1 MSCAAMA
8 ILSAATRVLV
18 NTSACDW
25 CGWFA
30 CSAIA
35 TKPKINK
42 PTRSAAASACSSLRM
57 RRGSDAFSK
66 IFAQS
71 FDGGIDL
78 AAAISCANSFIVC
91 TAVPRHGDGP
101 GPRHDDG
108 PVPRHDDGPGPR
120 HDDGPGP
127 RHDDGPGPCHDDG
140 PVPRRSIA
148 NWVGLCASMRR
159 GTACHLRWSRGSP
172 RGSTSI
178 GPLPRRFTA
187 LRTSFPCGSAST
199 GMMRAKSLA
208 SGKAKTRHAFDVVGL
223 RKHVVAF
230 DRLKN
235 VAARNQILQV
245 ARQRVG
251 VARHIDKVGG
261 PEF

>member
-91 TAVPRHGDGP
+91 TAVPCHDDGPGPCHDDGPGPCHGDGP

-108 PVPRHDDGPGPR
+108 PG
-120 HDDGPGP
+120 
-127 RHDDGPGPCHDDG
+127 
-140 PVPRRSIA
+140 PRRSIA

-159 GTACHLRWSRGSP
+159 GTACHMRWSRGSP

-178 GPLPRRFTA
+178 GPLPRRCTA
-187 LRTSFPCGSAST
+187 LRTSLPCGSAST

-208 SGKAKTRHAFDVVGL
+208 LGKAKTRHAFDVVGL

-235 VAARNQILQV
+235 VAARNQVLQV